1 LLKFGGGIKIAK
13 RYILT
18 LAFSLYTA
26 RMKGARMKLPE
37 DRSDEFRQD
46 TKLYS
51 KSWVCNFLWLS
62 MLVAIPYMAGFSQT
76 KQKGQRKPDG
86 MMIPR
91 FHWRTPRP
99 TPLPMPTGIWKIQ
112 CIPKTT
118 RRGWQL

>member
-1 LLKFGGGIKIAK
+1 LLQFGGGIKIAK

-62 MLVAIPYMAGFSQT
+62 MLVAIPYMAGFPRSNKTALQ
-76 KQKGQRKPDG
+76 PDA
-86 MMIPR
+86 
-91 FHWRTPRP
+91 
-99 TPLPMPTGIWKIQ
+99 
-112 CIPKTT
+112 
-118 RRGWQL
+118 